1 MFFADPAGA
10 VVGKFASRN
19 VPNPRWIGAKTVC
32 GSMAVMVV
40 TFFTILYPVALWE
53 RGLLAVAA
61 MVAEAVAMVASRHPQ
76 ARPWRCCRAGAF
88 AKLARA
94 FRDRNGHRVCRR
106 WFPNFP

>member
-10 VVGKFASRN
+10 VVGKFASRIFPQMN
-19 VPNPRWIGAKTVC
+19 ARWIGAKTVC

-61 MVAEAVAMVASRHPQ
+61 MVAEAYNSV
-76 ARPWRCCRAGAF
+76 F
-88 AKLARA
+88 I
-94 FRDRNGHRVCRR
+94 
-106 WFPNFP
+106 